1 MISTVIAKP
10 TPSDTPQFALS
21 SGLFSEHCG
30 GLEGEPFE
38 TSSGTAALVGLADT
52 AQDNALAEFE
62 SVAR

>member
-38 TSSGTAALVGLADT
+38 SSGTAALVRLADT